1 MNLLQESCSYPWHLL
16 NYEAIESV
24 LNWFVMSTEPSVILK
39 IPTEHEAIDSS
50 VLTLLQTASS
60 VVSLSDE
67 QANYQQQSQVQAK
80 RILYVRS
87 ITRLLKGCGAKLQ
100 KLLAT
105 KQGICSLKN
114 SILIIY
120 FYWIF

>member
-1 MNLLQESCSYPWHLL
+1 
-16 NYEAIESV
+16 
-24 LNWFVMSTEPSVILK
+24 MSTEPSVILK

-50 VLTLLQTASS
+50 VLILLQTASS
-60 VVSLSDE
+60 VVSSVVSLSDE
-67 QANYQQQSQVQAK
+67 LNNYQQQSQVQAK

-105 KQGICSLKN
+105 KQGMFCLKKKAFKK
-114 SILIIY
+114 LI
-120 FYWIF
+120 

>member
-1 MNLLQESCSYPWHLL
+1 M
-16 NYEAIESV
+16 

-39 IPTEHEAIDSS
+39 IPSEHEAIDSS

-60 VVSLSDE
+60 VLSICDE
-67 QANYQQQSQVQAK
+67 QNNFQQQSQVQAK

-87 ITRLLKGCGAKLQ
+87 ITRLLKGCGAKSQ

-105 KQGICSLKN
+105 NQGMCLPIQNHKVA
-114 SILIIY
+114 
-120 FYWIF
+120 